1 MMYAE
6 ERVKVHT
13 MPVTINTIVEKLYN
27 DEIQWPVGVK
37 PYNII
42 SNLNFV
48 ENILLNIVPND
59 LLFEI
64 KENNKL
70 VIREGFTTLR
80 NIDYYIYKGYKFYLR
95 FKNNKYTNFESLD
108 DGYKDYILRTTIR
121 CTFIRYT
128 EDEDMCHNIVCRFKG
143 ATV

>member
-6 ERVKVHT
+6 NKVKIHT
-13 MPVTINTIVEKLYN
+13 MPVTINTIVEKLYAN
-27 DEIQWPVGVK
+27 EIQWPVGVK

-42 SNLNFV
+42 VNMNFV

-59 LLFEI
+59 ILFEI
-64 KENNKL
+64 KDDKKL

-80 NIDYYIYKGYKFYLR
+80 NIDYYIYKSYKFYLR
-95 FKNNKYTNFESLD
+95 FQKNEYTNFESLKD
-108 DGYKDYILRTTIR
+108 AYKDYILRATIR
-121 CTFIRYT
+121 CTFIRYA
-128 EDEDMCHNIVCRFKG
+128 EDDDILNELVCRFKG